1 MSSLDN
7 NELGANPI
15 ATDAVAL
22 LNYYFELG
30 NASADVLFE
39 EWLDRYPASW
49 IRLAIIES
57 LYQGRYKAI
66 SVSQILEVW
75 QRRHQ
80 VFQHFNYDFECLVCN
95 NLPGNASEASAADSP
110 ADTAPTEMS
119 PTGDKETPP
128 PTIGQFTPDADRSE
142 FYARLSAIAQQA
154 RAKREREAAKN
165 SEVPNPTPSEDAE
178 PSPEGTMTGD
188 RSTHH
193 PLPRTN
199 IQPQTP
205 DNC

>member
-95 NLPGNASEASAADSP
+95 NLPGKAGEAPTADTSAN
-110 ADTAPTEMS
+110 TAPTEMS
-119 PTGDKETPP
+119 PTGDKENPP

-154 RAKREREAAKN
+154 RAKREREAAKI
-165 SEVPNPTPSEDAE
+165 SDVPDPIPSEDAD
-178 PSPEGTMTGD
+178 PSEEGKMIGD
-188 RSTHH
+188 RPISH
-193 PLPRTN
+193 PSSKPN